1 MQNKF
6 FLYILSFFYIIKF
19 ISSYSFGPTVNR
31 THQEFDY
38 SMQKDMGQCTCNLS
52 PLCDYNCPCDEDCG
66 NTEKKGKDRLEE
78 FKCKSLREKF
88 QYNKNNA
95 GISVKDHIFSLMC
108 IHFDRSGDMGEFY
121 KQDPNENAGEKNNW
135 ITSFFHALNPQ
146 PNNQYINLYKPDSN
160 GYCMKTNISELKNTE
175 FSCIK
180 SDKIDN
186 VNVDNP
192 EGAYPIPE
200 ESKSPNTGGFYYGNT
215 QILNFKVSWNTNTG
229 NIDRP
234 KGYLQGI
241 PLKIEYNGQKYDQY
255 YLSIINND
263 GICLDTENRNTAINI
278 KPIIFKNNAIYS
290 CLLNNIAFSNTFL
303 YNFLLNGNRATIC
316 SSPDKENCNINING
330 NPDIDSNNNININ
343 LYIFTSKEG
352 KESSPYEIIKGSL
365 VTVTKTSS
373 NSENRIL
380 TLKIKYYDVSA
391 SSYHNTK
398 DGKITSLTSLPNE
411 ILNLISVND

>member
-19 ISSYSFGPTVNR
+19 ISSYSFGPTINR

-66 NTEKKGKDRLEE
+66 NVEKKGKDRLEE

-175 FSCIK
+175 FSCIQNN
-180 SDKIDN
+180 KIDN
-186 VNVDNP
+186 INVDSL
-192 EGAYPIPE
+192 EGANPIPE
-200 ESKSPNTGGFYYGNT
+200 GSNSSNTEGFYYGNT
-215 QILNFKVSWNTNTG
+215 QILNFKVSWNTNTD
-229 NIDRP
+229 NNHRP

-241 PLKIEYNGQKYDQY
+241 PLKIEYNGQKYEQY
-255 YLSIINND
+255 YLSIIDNN
-263 GICLDTENRNTAINI
+263 GHCLSTENRNTAISI

-290 CLLNNIAFSNTFL
+290 CLLNGNDITNTFL
-303 YNFLLNGNRATIC
+303 YNFLLNGTRITIC

-330 NPDIDSNNNININ
+330 NPDIDNNNNININ

-373 NSENRIL
+373 NNGNRIL